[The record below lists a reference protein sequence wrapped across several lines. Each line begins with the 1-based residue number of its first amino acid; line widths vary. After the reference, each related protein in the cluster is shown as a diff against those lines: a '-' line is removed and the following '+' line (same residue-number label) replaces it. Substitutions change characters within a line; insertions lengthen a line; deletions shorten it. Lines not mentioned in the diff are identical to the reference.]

1 MAGEARQ
8 RRLDALGLT
17 ISVVC
22 LVHCLALPI
31 IALLIPAFTLGLD
44 PRVDHTFHWVLLAF
58 AVPVSTLAL
67 WRGATRS
74 GNQRWLKL
82 GSIGLAIM
90 LIGVLNLFGVG
101 SEVPLTMAGVVMLA
115 IAHAK
120 NFAYSIG
127 HRHPH
132 A

>member
-1 MAGEARQ
+1 MAGDTPQ
-8 RRLDALGLT
+8 RRLDALGLA
-17 ISVVC
+17 ISAVC

-31 IALLIPAFTLGLD
+31 IALLIPAFTLGLA
-44 PRVDHTFHWVLLAF
+44 PEIDHAFHWALLAL

-82 GSIGLAIM
+82 GGVGLAIM
-90 LIGVLNLFGVG
+90 LIGVLNLFGVE

-115 IAHAK
+115 IAHLK

>member
-8 RRLDALGLT
+8 QRLDTLGLA
-17 ISVVC
+17 ISAVC
-22 LVHCLALPI
+22 LVHCLALPL
-31 IALLIPAFTLGLD
+31 IALLIPAFTLGVD
-44 PRVDHTFHWVLLAF
+44 PETDHAFHWVLLAL

-74 GNQRWLKL
+74 GNRRWLKL
-82 GSIGLAIM
+82 GSVGLAIM
-90 LIGVLNLFGVG
+90 LIGVLNLFGVE

-115 IAHAK
+115 IAHLK

-127 HRHPH
+127 HRHSH
-132 A
+132 R